1 MNSVKSQAIKSIHK
15 NLTFLYN
22 NNELQKLL
30 RITPLTIASKI
41 INKILRNKFNHR
53 SKRPLQI
60 VSGYS

>member
-1 MNSVKSQAIKSIHK
+1 MNSVKSQDIKSIHK

-41 INKILRNKFNHR
+41 INKILRNKFNQGSER
-53 SKRPLQI
+53 LCVKN
-60 VSGYS
+60 YKT

>member
-41 INKILRNKFNHR
+41 INKILRNKFNQESER
-53 SKRPLQI
+53 LCVKN
-60 VSGYS
+60 YKT